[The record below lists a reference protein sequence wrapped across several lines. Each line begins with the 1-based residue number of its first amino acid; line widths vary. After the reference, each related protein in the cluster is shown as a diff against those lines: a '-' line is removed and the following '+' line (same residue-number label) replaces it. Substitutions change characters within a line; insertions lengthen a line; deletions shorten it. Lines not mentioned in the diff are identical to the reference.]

1 MIFWIASYPKSGNTW
16 LRTLI
21 SSYYY
26 SEDGIYTDNIIKKIG
41 QFPEK
46 RHFNEF
52 KYDQNIITD
61 TSRLWLK
68 AQQKINQDKKLRF
81 FKTHNA
87 FGALN
92 NQQFTD
98 RENSI
103 GCIYIVR
110 DPRNVITSL
119 KNHYNFK
126 NYDDTLKFLLN
137 DKKVIGTKNSEKEVD
152 LPHIISSWKNH
163 FNSWKKMNKN
173 YLLIKYENLIN
184 FPELE
189 FEKIT
194 AYLENLTNKKFEK
207 NKILDAIKKSSF
219 DNLKKKEQSNGFIE
233 APISMDQP
241 ISFFNLGPKNNWQKL
256 LDNKISKKIEE
267 EFKKEMLELNYL

>member
-26 SEDGIYTDNIIKKIG
+26 SEDGIYKDNLIKKIG

-46 RHFNEF
+46 RHFTGF

-68 AQQKINQDKKLRF
+68 AQQKINQDKQLRF

-92 NQQFTD
+92 NQHFTD

-119 KNHYNFK
+119 KNHYEMNDEQALKWMANEKNFI
-126 NYDDTLKFLLN
+126 YDVQNLKKDGYSDFQF
-137 DKKVIGTKNSEKEVD
+137 
-152 LPHIISSWKNH
+152 ISSWETNYK
-163 FNSWKKMNKN
+163 SWIVQKQIPFM
-173 YLLIKYENLIN
+173 IVKYENLLKETYLVFKDIIEFIN
-184 FPELE
+184 KTTGIND
-189 FEKIT
+189 KI
-194 AYLENLTNKKFEK
+194 YK
-207 NKILDAIKKSSF
+207 NK
-219 DNLKKKEQSNGFIE
+219 LKNSVQST
-233 APISMDQP
+233 
-241 ISFFNLGPKNNWQKL
+241 
-256 LDNKISKKIEE
+256 
-267 EFKKEMLELNYL
+267 